1 MENRKILLA
10 TNGSQGVATLREL
23 YALGFDNSNIS
34 IITFQSKFNQVFIE
48 FLKFNKKEFTVVEN
62 SKQLEDYFMDKSFD
76 ILLSLSFRFIFS
88 ERALNK
94 IQIAAIN
101 FHPGI
106 LPFYKGSFSIPWAII
121 NNEEYVGYTYHH
133 MIKRVDCGQIIK
145 QEKFRISNQTAHTLN
160 YLIFQRGIS
169 KLGEVL
175 KLIKTEQKEE
185 APYDEKG
192 VFYNNKLP
200 FNGEINP
207 DWDENKKER
216 FIRAMYFPPFESAFL
231 NDSGQKRFFNTYC
244 EYQLF
249 IKNKK

>member
-1 MENRKILLA
+1 MGNRKLLLA
-10 TNGSQGVATLREL
+10 TNGSQGVVTLREL

-48 FLKFNKKEFTVVEN
+48 FLKFNKKEFTIIE
-62 SKQLEDYFMDKSFD
+62 SCKHLDDYLNDKTFD

-88 ERALNK
+88 ETALSK

-106 LPFYKGSFSIPWAII
+106 LPFYKGSFSIPWSII
-121 NNEEYVGYTYHH
+121 NNEEFVGYTYHH
-133 MIKRVDCGQIIK
+133 MIARVDCGQTIK
-145 QEKFRISNQTAHTLN
+145 QEKLKISNQTAHTLN

-175 KLIKTEQKEE
+175 DIIKLKQGSETFS
-185 APYDEKG
+185 DEIG
-192 VFYNNKLP
+192 MFFNNKLP
-200 FNGEINP
+200 FNGEIDP
-207 DWDENKKER
+207 DWDENMKER

-231 NDSGQKRFFNTYC
+231 YDTGTKHYFDSYK

-249 IKNKK
+249 INRK